1 MSACIDCTDAVEH
14 QSDGLSLCNKEI
26 SRAKNSCTRIGHRLE
41 VKVCKIRLKS
51 RLTVNRIFLFE
62 PHFLDTSLATVLTF
76 HHFDR
81 VKIYDPIGLVG

>member
-1 MSACIDCTDAVEH
+1 MQNHI
-14 QSDGLSLCNKEI
+14 EI
-26 SRAKNSCTRIGHRLE
+26 SL
-41 VKVCKIRLKS
+41 
-51 RLTVNRIFLFE
+51 NRQQIFLFE